1 MLVPKFQWYQ
11 DKRQLFVT
19 FLIKN
24 LENQT
29 VSQDDSWLN
38 FSAVG
43 DVQRV
48 VQSHH
53 FKQESQQQL
62 SKKAGVMDRCPWPFI
77 FFHDP
82 KQGMRDAPTYVVLC
96 WMVLW
101 RLWKYRAAMS
111 AA

>member
-1 MLVPKFQWYQ
+1 MPKFQWYQ

-19 FLIKN
+19 SLIKN

-62 SKKAGVMDRCPWPFI
+62 SKKAVYAVQLPFKYKVVANRT
-77 FFHDP
+77 
-82 KQGMRDAPTYVVLC
+82 KQQKSRHQKQQN
-96 WMVLW
+96 
-101 RLWKYRAAMS
+101 RNQKQ
-111 AA
+111 